1 MSLPPYAPGPAD
13 WRYLDQ
19 VEAAD
24 LWNELIPWV
33 EYLRARYD
41 LGSRHILGC
50 WFRHHPLVEEL
61 TAAMYAHREVYQ
73 LLKKNVYH
81 GGLSAWHYQ
90 VLWPLIGRLNKITSF
105 DDCRNGECGYRP
117 APSPIADDVAEYIA
131 ADVDGRAEHI
141 ESNEPHMEQPEGVQ
155 PPSPS
160 TLTMEEVLEMID
172 SGTAIAVDPADD
184 FSAVDLLGA
193 RWEYDDNSELYRQVS
208 ESP

>member
-1 MSLPPYAPGPAD
+1 MSLPPYTPGPAD

-24 LWNELIPWV
+24 LWNELVPWV
-33 EYLRARYD
+33 EHLRARYD

-50 WFRHHPLVEEL
+50 WFKHHPLVEEL

-90 VLWPLIGRLNKITSF
+90 VLWPLIGRLDKVTSF

-131 ADVDGRAEHI
+131 ADVEGRAEHI
-141 ESNEPHMEQPEGVQ
+141 ESDGPNTES
-155 PPSPS
+155 PSDAQSTPS
-160 TLTMEEVLEMID
+160 TLTMEEVIEMID
-172 SGTAIAVDPADD
+172 SGTAIAEDPADD
-184 FSAVDLLGA
+184 FSAVEILGA
-193 RWEYDDNSELYRQVS
+193 RWEYDDDADQYRQA
-208 ESP
+208 E